1 MTLGDRILAARRAKG
16 WSQIKLGERAGVAPT
31 TISKW
36 ETGKSEPSTAERIR
50 LAEALEIHPSTLG
63 ILAESSHSRFISVM
77 GYVGPGQAIQP
88 LGTSDGIQIVDPP
101 VGIPDAAECV
111 LVRGDALMP
120 LLPSGAAIV
129 FWRWAVDPSPFLGRL
144 CIVELAGGGLV
155 ARILER
161 GSSRGLWTLTSL
173 NAAPLRDVA
182 IKRAAPADY
191 FIPDPAAV
199 LTFSGPV
206 EK

>member
-1 MTLGDRILAARRAKG
+1 MSLGGRILAARKAKG
-16 WSQIKLGERAGVAPT
+16 LSQVKLGDRAGVAPT

-63 ILAESSHSRFISVM
+63 VLAESSQSRSISVM
-77 GYVGPGQAIQP
+77 GFVGPGQAIQP

-101 VGIPDAAECV
+101 VGIPDTAECV
-111 LVRGDALMP
+111 LVRGDSLMP
-120 LLPSGAAIV
+120 LLPDGGAIIY
-129 FWRWAVDPSPFLGRL
+129 WRWAVDPTPFLGRL
-144 CIVELAGGGLV
+144 CIVELARGEMV
-155 ARILER
+155 ARFVER
-161 GSSRGLWTLTSL
+161 GSARGLWTLTSL

-191 FIPDPAAV
+191 LVPDPAGV
-199 LTFSGPV
+199 LTFSRPV
-206 EK
+206 E